1 MVRPLVG
8 RALRRLYP
16 SAYWARKAAWLEHS
30 RLESEMSLLPLLC
43 DRERVSVD
51 VGAAGGFFAVQLA
64 RLSRSCIAF
73 EPRPTVASDLVEMSS
88 YVGLPIRV
96 EAVALSDEAR
106 ETRLRMLVDDPG
118 RGTIEDANKL
128 VDEDSSSITVLTVQ
142 TRRLDDYGLRDVGF
156 IKIDAEGHEL
166 SVLRGAESI
175 LRSEHPALLIEAE
188 ERHRPG
194 AVADMHAFLTGFG
207 YSGFFLLEG
216 ELAPMSM
223 FDASV
228 HQNPENIGSWKSGWM
243 RTGVYVNNFMYLEAP
258 RASEFARL
266 AERVLCAEASS
277 ADSSE
282 PQ

>member
-1 MVRPLVG
+1 VSMMRPLVG

-16 SAYWARKAAWLEHS
+16 SAYWARKAAWLVHS
-30 RLESEMSLLPLLC
+30 RHESEMSLLPLLC

-64 RLSRSCIAF
+64 RLSRSCVAF
-73 EPRPTVASDLVEMSS
+73 EPRPTAASDLVEMSS

-96 EAVALSDEAR
+96 EAVALSDEAG

-128 VDEDSSSITVLTVQ
+128 ADEDSSSITVLTVQ

-166 SVLRGAESI
+166 SVLKGAVSI

-188 ERHRPG
+188 ERHRTN
-194 AVADMHAFLTGFG
+194 AVSDMHAFLSGFG
-207 YSGFFLLEG
+207 YCGFFLVEG
-216 ELAPMSM
+216 KLMPMSL
-223 FDASV
+223 FEASA
-228 HQNPENIGSWKSGWM
+228 HQNPANIGGWKSGWA
-243 RTGVYVNNFMYLEAP
+243 RTGLYVNNFIYVEAA
-258 RASEFARL
+258 RASEFASL
-266 AERVLCAEASS
+266 AKRVLHAE
-277 ADSSE
+277 
-282 PQ
+282 P